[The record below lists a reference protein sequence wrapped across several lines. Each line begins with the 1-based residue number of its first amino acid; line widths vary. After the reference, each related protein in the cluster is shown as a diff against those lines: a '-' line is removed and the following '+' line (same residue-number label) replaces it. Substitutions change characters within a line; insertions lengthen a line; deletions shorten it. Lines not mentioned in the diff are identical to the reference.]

1 MLVDYWATWCEPS
14 KVDLA
19 QLKELYARYG
29 KNGFALIGVS
39 LDNNAGDLN
48 EYLGKNRLPWPQLFE
63 TGGLDSRLA
72 NEMGIL
78 TLPTMILVD
87 DKGKVVNR
95 NIHIT
100 ELGNRN

>member
-1 MLVDYWATWCEPS
+1 M
-14 KVDLA
+14 
-19 QLKELYARYG
+19 
-29 KNGFALIGVS
+29 
-39 LDNNAGDLN
+39 
-48 EYLGKNRLPWPQLFE
+48 
-63 TGGLDSRLA
+63 DSRLA

-100 ELGNRN
+100 DLETELKSRLKPASTARSENGERDR